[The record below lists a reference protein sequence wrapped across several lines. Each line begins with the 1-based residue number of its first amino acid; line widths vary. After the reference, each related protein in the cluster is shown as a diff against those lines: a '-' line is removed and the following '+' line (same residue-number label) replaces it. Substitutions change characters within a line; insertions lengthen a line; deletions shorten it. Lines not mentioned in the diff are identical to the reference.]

1 MPCASLGFQEHA
13 TTLFEK
19 SKDLGIRVI
28 KKDLGMVAGLPML
41 G

>member
-1 MPCASLGFQEHA
+1 MPCAYLGFQEHA
-13 TTLFEK
+13 TRLFEK